1 MNRLKMKMGTDSGS
15 IESTSIETAY
25 FFKKHVSNLEEYISS
40 SSSEIDEN
48 YINRS
53 RLKSLKKQ
61 FTKSLTSLILNED
74 FEFGVEN
81 RVDILVKN
89 QMAINSL
96 ATKEWLN
103 TIFVENFNN
112 IPIIV
117 GILRTIARID
127 YYEIYPEGQTIA
139 IASLSHKNTEVQEC
153 GVRAFENWGTLQSLG
168 ILENLKVST
177 HWIQEYIDEVVSDLR
192 KEYNATVS

>member
-1 MNRLKMKMGTDSGS
+1 MNRLEIERGTESGT
-15 IESTSIETAY
+15 IESTSIETTY
-25 FFKKHVSNLEEYISS
+25 FLKKHVSNLEEYKSS
-40 SSSEIDEN
+40 SSSVIDEN

-53 RLKSLKKQ
+53 RLKSLEKQ
-61 FTKSLTSLILNED
+61 FTNSLTSLILNED

-81 RVDILVKN
+81 RVDILLRN

-103 TIFVENFNN
+103 TIFVDNFKN

-139 IASLSHKNTEVQEC
+139 IASFSHKNSEVQEC
-153 GVRAFENWGTLQSLG
+153 GVRAFESWGTLQSLE

-177 HWIQEYIDEVVSDLR
+177 HWIQEYINEVVSDLR
-192 KEYNATVS
+192 KEYNVAVS